1 MTNKLDAFRELIA
14 AFEKRLEKIG
24 APKIKR

>member
-1 MTNKLDAFRELIA
+1 MTNKLNTLRELIVP
-14 AFEKRLEKIG
+14 FEKRLEKIG